1 MSSRSSELARAR
13 NDSGRRVG
21 RCGKAQGELRNR
33 LRAAQKAAAPVA
45 GSVPRNILPCPRLS
59 ARDTVVGAASFELRV
74 YAVRWRR
81 TKRPRPPDSVQPRMR
96 GGAGADSRLPGA
108 RRVALLLFIC
118 SVVLPTVVVLRRG
131 GGAYFSSD
139 GSDDGALDDFEL
151 DLGST
156 TRQQQV
162 PAQRKRAAGTPGVE
176 GTRVLVFVARE
187 QGNAVELH
195 VRADPAGVADVCSGV
210 TLANE
215 AYLAA
220 AERILFACASLGPP
234 PDVEF
239 LERAGEPA
247 PGAPVPFVAL
257 VRTER
262 LLRGSTKTPQ
272 VRSLLFALL
281 LRSRSH
287 AFSQNGLAFR
297 PLQQVLDDNAAGSSF
312 APGVADA
319 LPAAAAYLAPWVATA
334 GKKAG
339 ACGPPPAATAVS

>member
-1 MSSRSSELARAR
+1 
-13 NDSGRRVG
+13 
-21 RCGKAQGELRNR
+21 
-33 LRAAQKAAAPVA
+33 
-45 GSVPRNILPCPRLS
+45 
-59 ARDTVVGAASFELRV
+59 
-74 YAVRWRR
+74 
-81 TKRPRPPDSVQPRMR
+81 MR

-131 GGAYFSSD
+131 GGAYLSSD
-139 GSDDGALDDFEL
+139 GSDVGALDDFEL
-151 DLGST
+151 DVGS
-156 TRQQQV
+156 TRQQA
-162 PAQRKRAAGTPGVE
+162 PAQRQRAAVTPGVE
-176 GTRVLVFVARE
+176 GTRVLVYVARE
-187 QGNAVELH
+187 QGNVVELH
-195 VRADPAGVADVCSGV
+195 MRADPAGVVDVCSGL

-272 VRSLLFALL
+272 EQVVRAPAALARSFAL
-281 LRSRSH
+281 
-287 AFSQNGLAFR
+287 SQNGLAFT
-297 PLQQVLDDNAAGSSF
+297 PLQQVLDDSAAGKSF
-312 APGVADA
+312 APGVAET
-319 LPAAAAYLAPWVATA
+319 LPAVAAFLAPWVATA